1 MALCPLAPNLCPEQP
16 LTIPPLLLS
25 SFFPS
30 SLQVGD
36 IVEVVAN
43 SAVQKG
49 MPHKGY
55 HGRTG
60 IVFNVTKRA
69 VGVEVSQSRRERET
83 SPPSSN

>member
-1 MALCPLAPNLCPEQP
+1 M
-16 LTIPPLLLS
+16 
-25 SFFPS
+25 
-30 SLQVGD
+30 
-36 IVEVVAN
+36 EVVAN

-69 VGVEVSQSRRERET
+69 VGVEVSFPAARCC
-83 SPPSSN
+83 